1 MMKNSYNELKVSRNG
16 AKRSKVIHEVDG
28 EDDNQED
35 EEYIQ
40 VYYIKSNKNNE
51 KNIFSIYKKQNNSP
65 HTVVIKNK
73 TRQII
78 TFLATNHN
86 YNTLVTY

>member
-1 MMKNSYNELKVSRNG
+1 M
-16 AKRSKVIHEVDG
+16 IHEVDG

>member
-1 MMKNSYNELKVSRNG
+1 MRNSYNELKVSRAG

-28 EDDNQED
+28 EDDQED
-35 EEYIQ
+35 EEYIE
-40 VYYIKSNKNNE
+40 VHYIKSNKNNE
-51 KNIFSIYKKQNNSP
+51 KNLFSIYKKQNKSP

-73 TRQII
+73 TRQVI

>member
-1 MMKNSYNELKVSRNG
+1 MKNSYNELKVSRAG

-40 VYYIKSNKNNE
+40 VFYIKSNKNNE
-51 KNIFSIYKKQNNSP
+51 ENLFSIYKKQNNSP

-73 TRQII
+73 TRQVI